1 MSKFETTFDKR
12 LERTMNA
19 IHMKPV
25 DKIPFHY
32 SGPACM
38 ANMEGMTINEFVHDF
53 DKATDACIHFLNVHP
68 GIDAI
73 HSPTMYPPV
82 LANLWL
88 SEIRTPGEELPD
100 NELWQ
105 VVEHNN
111 MTLED
116 YERIIKIGYGAWR
129 EEYFKKYLGNIA
141 EKTAPFINSLP
152 MTYDRIR
159 REAGVPIMKEGPDAA
174 SPIESI
180 AGARGLVNF
189 FLDIMDEPELVKKAM
204 DVAFDH
210 LYQTYTGSLDGMA
223 ATGAKPSSCWIGGWR
238 GAPAMLSHEA
248 WMEYVWPYIRK
259 FIDAT
264 LDRGIL
270 PILHFDSCWDSEIK
284 TLLELPPQSCLL
296 MLDGSTDMRRA
307 RGILGDHLAMMG
319 DVPSNML
326 AYGTDTQVYDYVTS
340 LINDCGSKTGLIISS
355 GCDCPMNAKPENVNA
370 MIQATMDYPC

>member
-1 MSKFETTFDKR
+1 MSKFETTFEKR

-19 IHMKPV
+19 ISMKPV

-38 ANMEGMTINEFVHDF
+38 ARMEGMTMNEFVHDF
-53 DKATDACIHFLNVHP
+53 DKATDACVHFLTEHP

-100 NELWQ
+100 DELWQ
-105 VVEHNN
+105 VVERDN
-111 MTLED
+111 MKPED
-116 YERIIKIGYGAWR
+116 YERIIKIGYGPWR

-141 EKTAPFINSLP
+141 EKTAPFIDSLP
-152 MTYDRIR
+152 MTYGRIR
-159 REAGVPIMKEGPDAA
+159 KEAGVPIMKEGPDAA

-180 AGARGLVNF
+180 AGARGLVDF
-189 FLDIMDEPELVKKAM
+189 FMDIMDEPELVKKAM

-210 LYQTYTGSLDGMA
+210 LYKTYTGSLDGMA
-223 ATGAKPSSCWIGGWR
+223 AAGAKPSSCWIGGWR
-238 GAPAMLSHEA
+238 GAPAMMSQDI

-270 PILHFDSCWDSEIK
+270 PILHFDSCWDSEIE
-284 TLLELPPQSCLL
+284 TLKELPPRSCLL

-319 DVPSNML
+319 DVPSTIL
-326 AYGTDTQVYDYVTS
+326 AYGTDNQVYDYVTK
-340 LINDCGSKTGLIISS
+340 LIDDCGSKTGLIISS

-370 MIQATMDYPC
+370 MIQAAADYI

>member
-1 MSKFETTFDKR
+1 MSKFETTFEKR

-19 IHMKPV
+19 ISMKPV

-38 ANMEGMTINEFVHDF
+38 ARMEGMTMNEFVHDF
-53 DKATDACIHFLNVHP
+53 DKATDACVHFLNEHP

-100 NELWQ
+100 DELWQ
-105 VVEHNN
+105 VVERDN
-111 MTLED
+111 MKPED
-116 YERIIKIGYGAWR
+116 YERIIKIGYGPWR

-141 EKTAPFINSLP
+141 EKTAPFIDSLP
-152 MTYDRIR
+152 MTYGRIR
-159 REAGVPIMKEGPDAA
+159 KEAGVPIMKEGPDAA

-180 AGARGLVNF
+180 AGARGLVDF
-189 FLDIMDEPELVKKAM
+189 FMDIMDEPELVKKAM

-210 LYQTYTGSLDGMA
+210 LYKTYTGSLDGMA
-223 ATGAKPSSCWIGGWR
+223 AAGAKPSSCWIGGWR
-238 GAPAMLSHEA
+238 GAPAMMSHDI

-270 PILHFDSCWDSEIK
+270 PILHFDSCWDSEIE
-284 TLLELPPQSCLL
+284 TLKELPPRSCLL

-319 DVPSNML
+319 DVPSTIL
-326 AYGTDTQVYDYVTS
+326 AYGTDNQVYDYVTK
-340 LINDCGSKTGLIISS
+340 LIDDCGSKTGLIISS

-370 MIQATMDYPC
+370 MIQATVDYI

>member
-1 MSKFETTFDKR
+1 MSKFETTFEKR

-19 IHMKPV
+19 ISMKPV

-38 ANMEGMTINEFVHDF
+38 ARMEGMTMNEFVHDF
-53 DKATDACIHFLNVHP
+53 DKATDACVHFLNEHP

-100 NELWQ
+100 DELWQ
-105 VVEHNN
+105 VVERDN
-111 MTLED
+111 MKPED
-116 YERIIKIGYGAWR
+116 YERIIKIGYGPWR

-141 EKTAPFINSLP
+141 EKTAPFIDSLP
-152 MTYDRIR
+152 MTYGRIR
-159 REAGVPIMKEGPDAA
+159 KEAGVPIMKEGPDAA

-180 AGARGLVNF
+180 AGARGLVDF
-189 FLDIMDEPELVKKAM
+189 FMDIMDEPELVKKAM

-210 LYQTYTGSLDGMA
+210 LYKTYTGSLDGMA
-223 ATGAKPSSCWIGGWR
+223 AAGAKPSSCWIGGWR
-238 GAPAMLSHEA
+238 GAPAMMSQDI

-270 PILHFDSCWDSEIK
+270 PILHFDSCWDSEIE
-284 TLLELPPQSCLL
+284 TLKELPPRSCLL

-319 DVPSNML
+319 DVPSTIL
-326 AYGTDTQVYDYVTS
+326 AYGTDNQVYDYVTK
-340 LINDCGSKTGLIISS
+340 LIDDCGSKTGLIISS

-370 MIQATMDYPC
+370 MIQAAADYI

>member
-1 MSKFETTFDKR
+1 MPKFETTLDKR

-19 IHMKPV
+19 ISMKPV

-38 ANMEGMTINEFVHDF
+38 ARMEGMAINEFVHDF
-53 DKATDACIHFLNVHP
+53 DKATDACIHFLNEHP

-105 VVEHNN
+105 VVEHDN
-111 MTLED
+111 MQLED
-116 YERIIKIGYGAWR
+116 YERIIQMGYGAWR
-129 EEYFKKYLGNIA
+129 DEYFNKYLGNIA
-141 EKTAPFINSLP
+141 EKTAPFIDSLP
-152 MTYDRIR
+152 MTYGRIR
-159 REAGVPIMKEGPDAA
+159 REANVLIMKEGPDAA

-189 FLDIMDEPELVKKAM
+189 FMDIMDEPELVKKAM

-210 LYQTYTGSLDGMA
+210 LYRTYTGSLDSMA
-223 ATGAKPSSCWIGGWR
+223 AAGAKPSSCWIGGWR
-238 GAPAMLSHEA
+238 GAPAMLSHDA
-248 WMEYVWPYIRK
+248 WMEYVWPYIRR

-270 PILHFDSCWDSEIK
+270 PILHFDSCWDSEIE
-284 TLLELPPQSCLL
+284 TLKELPPRSCLL
-296 MLDGSTDMRRA
+296 MLDGSTDMRHA

-319 DVPSNML
+319 DVPSNIL
-326 AYGTDTQVYDYVTS
+326 AYGTDNQVYEYVTK
-340 LINDCGSKTGLIISS
+340 LIDDCGSKTGLIISS

-370 MIQATMDYPC
+370 MIQAAMDYI

>member
-1 MSKFETTFDKR
+1 MSKFETTFEKR

-19 IHMKPV
+19 ISMKPV

-38 ANMEGMTINEFVHDF
+38 ARMEGMTMNEFVHDF
-53 DKATDACIHFLNVHP
+53 DKATDACVHFLNEHP

-100 NELWQ
+100 DELWQ
-105 VVEHNN
+105 VVERDN
-111 MTLED
+111 MKPED
-116 YERIIKIGYGAWR
+116 YERIIKIGYGPWR

-141 EKTAPFINSLP
+141 EKTAPFIDSLP
-152 MTYDRIR
+152 MTYGRIR
-159 REAGVPIMKEGPDAA
+159 KEAGVPIMKEGPDAA

-180 AGARGLVNF
+180 AGVRGLVDF
-189 FLDIMDEPELVKKAM
+189 FMDIMDEPELVKKAM

-210 LYQTYTGSLDGMA
+210 LYKTYTGSLDGMA
-223 ATGAKPSSCWIGGWR
+223 AAGAKPSSCWIGGWR
-238 GAPAMLSHEA
+238 GAPAMMSQDI

-270 PILHFDSCWDSEIK
+270 PILHFDSCWDSEIE
-284 TLLELPPQSCLL
+284 TLKELPPRSCLL

-319 DVPSNML
+319 DVPSTIL
-326 AYGTDTQVYDYVTS
+326 AYGTDNQVYDYVTK
-340 LINDCGSKTGLIISS
+340 LIDDCGSKTGLIISS

-370 MIQATMDYPC
+370 MIQAAADYI

>member
-1 MSKFETTFDKR
+1 MSKFETTFEKR

-19 IHMKPV
+19 ISMKPV

-38 ANMEGMTINEFVHDF
+38 ARMEGMTMNEFVHDF
-53 DKATDACIHFLNVHP
+53 DKATDACVHFLNEHP

-100 NELWQ
+100 DELWQ
-105 VVEHNN
+105 VVERDN
-111 MTLED
+111 MKPED
-116 YERIIKIGYGAWR
+116 YERIIKIGYGPWR

-141 EKTAPFINSLP
+141 EKTAPFIDSLP
-152 MTYDRIR
+152 MTYGRIR
-159 REAGVPIMKEGPDAA
+159 KEAGVPIMKEGPDAA

-180 AGARGLVNF
+180 AGARGLVDF
-189 FLDIMDEPELVKKAM
+189 FMDIMDEPELVKKAM

-210 LYQTYTGSLDGMA
+210 LYKTYTGSLDGMA
-223 ATGAKPSSCWIGGWR
+223 AAGAKPSSCWIGGWR
-238 GAPAMLSHEA
+238 GAPAMMSQDI

-270 PILHFDSCWDSEIK
+270 PILHFDSCWDSEIE
-284 TLLELPPQSCLL
+284 TLKELPPRSCLL

-307 RGILGDHLAMMG
+307 RGILGDHLALMG
-319 DVPSNML
+319 DVPSTIL
-326 AYGTDTQVYDYVTS
+326 AYGTDNQVYDYVTK
-340 LINDCGSKTGLIISS
+340 LIDDCGSKTGLIISS

-370 MIQATMDYPC
+370 MIQAAADYI

>member
-1 MSKFETTFDKR
+1 MPKFETTLDKR

-19 IHMKPV
+19 ISMKPV

-38 ANMEGMTINEFVHDF
+38 ARMEGMAINEFVHDF
-53 DKATDACIHFLNVHP
+53 DKATDACIHFLNEHP

-105 VVEHNN
+105 VVEHDN
-111 MTLED
+111 MQLED
-116 YERIIKIGYGAWR
+116 YERIIQMGYGAWR
-129 EEYFKKYLGNIA
+129 DEYFNKYLGNIA
-141 EKTAPFINSLP
+141 EKTAPFIDSLP
-152 MTYDRIR
+152 MTYGRIR
-159 REAGVPIMKEGPDAA
+159 REANVPIMKEGPDAA

-189 FLDIMDEPELVKKAM
+189 FMDIMDEPELVKKAM

-210 LYQTYTGSLDGMA
+210 LYRTYTGSLDSMA
-223 ATGAKPSSCWIGGWR
+223 AAGAKPSSCWIGGWR
-238 GAPAMLSHEA
+238 GAPAMLSHDA
-248 WMEYVWPYIRK
+248 WMEYVWPYIRR

-270 PILHFDSCWDSEIK
+270 PILHFDSCWDSEIE
-284 TLLELPPQSCLL
+284 TLKELPPRSCLL
-296 MLDGSTDMRRA
+296 MLDGSTDMRHA

-319 DVPSNML
+319 DVPSNIL
-326 AYGTDTQVYDYVTS
+326 AYGTDNQVYEYVTK
-340 LINDCGSKTGLIISS
+340 LIDDCGSKTGLIISS

-370 MIQATMDYPC
+370 MIQAAMDYI

>member
-1 MSKFETTFDKR
+1 MSKFETTFEKR

-19 IHMKPV
+19 ISMKPV
-25 DKIPFHY
+25 DKIPVHY

-38 ANMEGMTINEFVHDF
+38 ARMEGMTMNEFVHDF
-53 DKATDACIHFLNVHP
+53 DKATDACVHFLNEHP

-100 NELWQ
+100 DELWQ
-105 VVEHNN
+105 VVERDN
-111 MTLED
+111 MKPED
-116 YERIIKIGYGAWR
+116 YERIIKIGYGPWR

-141 EKTAPFINSLP
+141 EKTAPFIDSLP
-152 MTYDRIR
+152 MTYGRIR
-159 REAGVPIMKEGPDAA
+159 KEAGVPIMKEGPDAA

-180 AGARGLVNF
+180 AGARGLVDF
-189 FLDIMDEPELVKKAM
+189 FMDIMDEPELVKKAM

-210 LYQTYTGSLDGMA
+210 LYKTYTGSLDGMA
-223 ATGAKPSSCWIGGWR
+223 AAGAKPSSCWIGGWR
-238 GAPAMLSHEA
+238 GAPAMMSQDI

-270 PILHFDSCWDSEIK
+270 PILHFDSCWDSEIE
-284 TLLELPPQSCLL
+284 TLKELPPRSCLL

-319 DVPSNML
+319 DVPSTIL
-326 AYGTDTQVYDYVTS
+326 AYGTDNQVYDYVTK
-340 LINDCGSKTGLIISS
+340 LIDDCGSKTGLIISS

-370 MIQATMDYPC
+370 MIQAAADYI